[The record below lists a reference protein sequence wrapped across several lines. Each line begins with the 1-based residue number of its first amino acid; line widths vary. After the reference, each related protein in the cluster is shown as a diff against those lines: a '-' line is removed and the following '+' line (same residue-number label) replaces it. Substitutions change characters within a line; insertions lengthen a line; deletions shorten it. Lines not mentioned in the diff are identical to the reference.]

1 MAMIFLLKKLKTSG
15 KTFVP
20 IESSIETEPWCVM
33 GVVVKLT

>member
-33 GVVVKLT
+33 GAVLELT